1 MQIDNKL
8 YVAIDYKLT
17 LASGEEVD
25 SSPEGEPFGF
35 ITGVGQAI
43 PGLESQ
49 LQGKAVGYES
59 KIVVDPEDGYGP
71 VDENLFQEI
80 PKDQFP
86 ADCEIEPGMTFQA
99 QGPHGPVLLNIK
111 EVKDDTTVI
120 VDLNHP
126 LAGEQLHFDMKVVEV
141 REPSA
146 EELAQ
151 LEQMAA
157 AGCGC
162 GCETTEQSNCGCGGE
177 TAEQSKCGSGCNCG

>member
-1 MQIDNKL
+1 MQIDDKL

-25 SSPEGEPFGF
+25 SSPEGQPFGF
-35 ITGVGQAI
+35 ITGAGQI
-43 PGLESQ
+43 VSGLENQ
-49 LQGKAVGYES
+49 LMGKAAGDQS
-59 KIVVDPEDGYGP
+59 KIIVEPEDGYGP
-71 VDENLFQEI
+71 IDENLFQEV

-99 QGPHGPVLLNIK
+99 QGPQGPVLLNIK
-111 EVKDDTTVI
+111 EVKDDLI
-120 VDLNHP
+120 VVNLNHP
-126 LAGEQLHFDMKVVEV
+126 LAGEQLHFDITVAEV

-151 LEQMAA
+151 LEQQA

-162 GCETTEQSNCGCGGE
+162 GSEATEE
-177 TAEQSKCGSGCNCG
+177 SKCGSGCNCG